1 MKNRFVVEQLEPR
14 ILLSGDIL
22 SQLVPL
28 LTSNEATMMQMEYL
42 QEHPEM
48 RRISASVSSAPS
60 VLGREPLCLVVVDNK
75 DVSITQEGLMQ
86 PFANSTAFVGGAVE
100 QQPLFADF
108 SSEYSF
114 TTKEW
119 DALED
124 GWRNISSMLGETLT
138 AEGFVPGIPFLD
150 GGSKFYGTGDELT
163 NLLQQP
169 LADYGSSYGESVG
182 GLLDVFSKQWSD
194 GDLVVLGKILG
205 GYDAAKHEA
214 RFDLTVRIEKSGK
227 SALDFS
233 LLKDEN
239 GLNLTVQDQADY
251 KASLTLDL
259 QFGLNVVSDT
269 FFMALPDGSLSI
281 QVESGDLAA
290 QALFPSPAGLK
301 GVSASG
307 DIELNANFVFS
318 SETGRVIGAGDQAP
332 VLTATPVSSGM
343 AINLAFSGADV
354 YQGIESLTVNS
365 SDLFNAASPEIS
377 LQGSH
382 LHPWDASLDA
392 NLYIGVGDK
401 LSGSGTLSGDVV
413 NDGIVAPGNSPGH
426 DTISSFTQTASGA
439 LVMELQGKSVAGTD
453 FDWLEIT
460 GDANFGGTL
469 QVSLLN
475 GYKPTVGDTFDIVTF
490 GGTASGIFTNI
501 KGLYGF
507 DSDHYFEVVQ
517 SDKKLQLVTCE
528 IIDGP
533 NSSFVT
539 SPGSA
544 QNDTLGMFL
553 NADYLTS
560 FAPSSVSVEGTFA
573 VGSVVMVSG
582 NFIFSSDATRLIA
595 LGSHIG
601 GRFGTSDTY
610 IGVTDADFG
619 LVVGKTPLTSRQIAI
634 EVSGALTA
642 QLGSDITLTADSST
656 ILWRESQSALL
667 TTSNK
672 TVNIGALTYTF
683 SADLV
688 NSTSIQELRATGA
701 VLRIAGFI
709 TATGDLAFHHAAAT
723 LTDSLGATVSA
734 DVLTLGASG
743 LSLFAGVD
751 GDSADKMGLTLGG
764 ADIALVIV
772 RDQMSARSWTALKGA
787 AQSAAVTGIPDVTLS
802 GSNLAVTVN
811 MKASDGTVI
820 DFSKVGLQ
828 VATGVNQSVTL
839 DFTGPIIKAS
849 GTFDVGVAD
858 FLNLKGSMAFEKKS
872 ENLTVRASNGTTST
886 LAMDILTLG
895 GIGIDA
901 FAGINS
907 GTAEQMGLVLAGT
920 KFAILMAQEQTGK
933 KRKWSAVKGSAES
946 AALTGVDG
954 MTIAGTGLSVDVNRA
969 SILDASTLDFTG
981 SSYAVA
987 VGTGQSVALDYR
999 GELVHAEGDI
1009 TLNLLDFA
1017 WFNGHI
1023 SFDQHSSSAP
1033 LTLKSST
1040 GGSSTVSASSMM
1052 AITGS
1057 NITAFVGY
1065 ADGGFDSGKTLA
1077 QQAGNLYG
1085 FGVEGVDL
1093 GVLMT
1098 KAGSQSYTAV
1108 KARMDSAALYGF
1120 DSTVFQLSA
1129 DGIAFDY
1136 ASADSSGKV
1145 IDYAKSF
1152 NGGVTLGAF
1161 GHTTIDFSSKKLGI
1175 STQNATL
1182 SIADS
1187 LYVKGAIGF
1196 QKEDFGTLKAGST
1209 TVKSS
1214 KGFAIGGS
1222 NIDLFIGYAEN
1233 GIDPEKPFAL
1243 QAGSLYGFGAEG
1255 IDFGLM
1261 HFSGTGGIT
1270 YTAAKAHADT
1280 VALYGFDPQDFQMSL
1295 KGIDLLFNT
1304 ASSGSA
1310 INFKTSFAA
1319 TGGYSVVTGGA
1330 PVLLDMTKETLGVS
1344 VNQATLR
1351 ISDFVYLQGSFEFM
1365 KSSNLTLDVRKS
1377 VSTLYT
1383 GVKVEGFEIGASHV
1397 QAFVGIDGPYRSD
1410 TNSDGVI
1417 TSADAVNPDAIG
1429 LFIDDLSFGM
1439 GVYKATNSL
1448 LNKVSGVAGTSFTAL
1463 KATAATAGFVG
1474 VGNFL
1479 DLTPK
1484 DLRVTINQSSNA
1496 TWLADF
1502 SSNRTIATGDTSSVV
1517 LDFSGSLLE
1526 ASVGHAKANL
1536 AGLVSLEGGF
1546 TFQKRVLDRIGFNI
1560 PGLEVIAPADTLVI
1574 AGMDVQ
1580 AFVGIN
1586 GPYKTDTNN
1595 DGVVNDLD
1603 TVNSSAIGF
1612 AIENMD
1618 FAVALMSPVK
1628 SSGFAINGLKFFS
1641 LKASASLA
1649 GLVGTDPY
1657 LTLQGKDVQLSLNG
1671 AFMQGKPIPTFYADY
1686 TKPAGGGLHIP
1697 VGTSGREMVLDFDS
1711 NTIGLNIDA
1720 TLGIFDLF
1728 DISQNFSFNFDLP
1741 SFDLGDLGL
1750 DLPTFTMPDFSKLSF
1765 GLSSFSF
1772 LKFSFPGFS
1781 LPELPNFDWSLY
1793 LGIPDLN
1800 LSLPSFTLPQLGKLF
1815 ACWPTLKL
1823 QFPTFSLP
1831 DLPQFPD
1838 LPFTF
1843 TLPGL
1848 TLPTIPNFDWSPW
1861 SLNLGLPDLSLS
1873 LPSFTLPQLGKLYLN
1888 WPSLKVQF
1896 PAIDFPDLPALP
1908 TFSIPSLSLG
1918 DLKLLI
1924 AKWPQWQLDFP
1935 SINLPDLPAFPD
1947 FSIFDLPDID
1957 LASLSIDLTKL
1968 GALFGMLPSLAISFP
1983 DIEFPDFSGL
1993 LPDFGITLPA
2003 LSMPSG
2009 LFPSI
2014 SLKSLTGWIPDLSVS
2029 TPQWLIDGLNFLRGI
2044 DISIGIDGIFGSLDF
2059 PDLSINIG
2067 DFVHVQGDFK
2077 LNLGQSFTADMATG
2091 LPSQLDL
2098 VQNLLGDTTSS
2109 ILDLVKLGYG
2119 LSSDYSTLSNVTFK
2133 GVSFGASDA
2142 SLFVGLGNPNFDLSL
2157 SEQYGLVGFGMQHLN
2172 LAIGSFQAD
2181 LPDFM
2186 NAEKVLTLSAK
2197 ADELGMYGFGDVLK
2211 VQASDITVDV
2221 NTGGK
2226 ALGGLMRAMPIYSGI
2241 KNNNAPNGLRIA
2253 TGGDPVYLNF
2263 NGTEIMGLDIGLA
2276 EITVADF
2283 MFLRGSLAFRKGE
2296 IYNVTVD
2303 TGGLEPLLSSIGQS
2317 TGTSTGKYLDMN
2329 VTALT
2334 LGGANL
2340 TGFAGVGGPYRYGDD
2355 LTGPNRVPDGLPDNI
2370 NENAVGVAI
2379 DNVDFGLAIMTPTL
2393 ATAIPGV
2400 ASYAPKFISAKAS
2413 IGTAALVGIDS
2424 SMISVKAKDVEVNIN
2439 TFVLPNAGPIV
2450 NAALQLFGPPSI
2462 NYKLSASFKTYT
2474 EDINRNNLLDS
2485 GEDRNQNGLIDTA
2498 GFMVPAGGNN
2508 GVFLDFTGEIIQV
2521 AIGYADINLAGFLQM
2536 SASMALTKKG
2546 SESVTLSN
2554 SKTTT
2559 VTTLA
2564 LGISNANA
2572 FIGVPAIVN
2581 GEPRGYFYDSDGD
2594 GRIEGRSVYDE
2605 SGTLIQGETDLSG
2618 ENKVVGIN
2626 ESVIGLAIEHLDL
2639 GLVIAKESAITLEGI
2654 DIGVYLAGRA
2664 TVQSIALVG
2673 VPGATLKAES
2683 IALEINIGTRFS
2695 LDFGQFVKDDTTGVV
2710 SYDTNSGVSVSFT
2723 TIDFSKSTWTDSK
2736 SVVHQGYGIAT
2747 GNPDAPIVLDYKE
2760 QLLRVFGL
2768 GQVDLYSLVKIDGEL
2783 DFRLSETVGLTAF
2796 VNGKVQLGPDEFS
2809 LKRDVT
2815 GLLVV
2820 NLDGETPGVA
2830 ARFELNG
2837 SLLGNLDLGSFAKLD
2852 MKYHLFLNTFGKDIT
2867 YVVPEVF
2874 RPLISQDTY
2883 TDPKTFTYTISAYP
2897 PGKDASW
2904 TGMYAAMSG
2913 NGSLSLLDGAL
2924 SMKGDFNIIASK
2936 VDSEVILEMNAKA
2949 VLDLPVLEP
2958 LAVTGTIG
2966 FYTDIQDP
2974 ANTGIY
2980 GTFNIGGDPARGGA
2994 KLLDISGVVTVMG
3007 GFLLQINTTGKEQ
3020 KVTAIETDVDGNYKG
3035 VKTVLLASHSLHI
3048 AGAASLEIAGS
3059 VSMKGDFN
3067 VLVDKTGLQAD
3078 LAMRLDLGPLGNL
3091 AVAGAIA
3098 LVDDGGPIFAL
3109 KATASMD
3116 AGIGP
3121 VSIIAGVTLEMNTS
3135 STKMYAGVAAGT
3147 TFKIAL
3153 DGGMYVAPFD
3163 ISFKGEMSF
3172 TNDVFELKIDKA
3184 DLNFFDA
3191 FHLSVSGYIRSDG
3204 HFKLTGAYD
3213 LTVDMSVLILKAGMS
3228 ITIGDTEFAASIY
3241 GSLDVHLDLGLFE
3254 INETLAG
3261 FSGAIALTP
3270 ATAYL
3275 QAEVTVCGIS
3285 VGADHLWRLGPD
3297 PVIAHQDG
3305 SLLYLNMGDESVRYG
3320 SDIYDQTSNE
3330 TYRISQSENGDVVV
3344 YAMGMSYIPILVS
3357 PKSLQ
3362 GAEQA
3367 TT

>member
-1 MKNRFVVEQLEPR
+1 MKNRFFVEQLEPR
-14 ILLSGDIL
+14 ILLSGDL
-22 SQLVPL
+22 LPELLPL
-28 LTSNEATMMQMEYL
+28 LASGQSVVTVPESIPENTPAGLVSTIVAVPALSSTCMVTVDNDPGTITQSDLMSPFDSSN
-42 QEHPEM
+42 P
-48 RRISASVSSAPS
+48 
-60 VLGREPLCLVVVDNK
+60 VVVESVD
-75 DVSITQEGLMQ
+75 
-86 PFANSTAFVGGAVE
+86 
-100 QQPLFADF
+100 QQTLLTDF
-108 SSEYSF
+108 SSDYSF
-114 TTKEW
+114 TTAEW

-124 GWRNISSMLGETLT
+124 GWRHLSSLLGVTLS
-138 AEGFVPGIPFLD
+138 ADGFIPLVPFVD
-150 GGSKFYGTGDELT
+150 NGGKLYGNSEDLT

-169 LADYGSSYGESVG
+169 LADYASLSGQSAG
-182 GLLDVFSKQWSD
+182 GLLDSFSSAWTA

-205 GYDAAKHEA
+205 GYNAGKDEL
-214 RFDLTVRIEKSGK
+214 RFDLAVRVEKAGK
-227 SALDFS
+227 RALDFS
-233 LLKDEN
+233 KLN
-239 GLNLTVQDQADY
+239 VGTGLDLQTQDQVNY
-251 KASLTLDL
+251 RSCLTLDL

-269 FFMALPDGSLSI
+269 FFMAMPDGSLSV
-281 QVESGDLAA
+281 QVESGDLTVQA
-290 QALFPSPAGLK
+290 QFLSPAGLQS
-301 GVSASG
+301 VSASG
-307 DIELNANFVFS
+307 DIELNATFVFS
-318 SETGRVIGAGDQAP
+318 SETGRVLGASAEDP
-332 VLTATPVSSGM
+332 LLTASPVSSGM
-343 AINLAFSGADV
+343 AIDLAFSGADI
-354 YQGIESLTVNS
+354 YQGIESLTVCS
-365 SDLFNAASPEIS
+365 ADLFNAVPPEVS

-382 LHPWDASLDA
+382 LHPWGTALDA

-401 LSGSGTLSGDVV
+401 LSGSGMMAGVIV

-426 DTISSFTQTASGA
+426 VTSSSFTQTAGGT
-439 LVMELQGKSVAGTD
+439 LLMELQGKSVAGTD
-453 FDWLEIT
+453 YDWLDIT
-460 GDANFGGTL
+460 GDANFAGTL

-475 GYKPTVGDTFDIVTF
+475 GYKPTVGDTFDIITF
-490 GGTASGIFTNI
+490 GGTATGIFTNI
-501 KGLYGF
+501 TGLYGF
-507 DSDHYFEVVQ
+507 DSDLYFEVLQ
-517 SDKKLQLVTCE
+517 TGNKLQLVTCE
-528 IIDGP
+528 MIDGP

-539 SPGSA
+539 YPGSA

-553 NADYLTS
+553 NADYLAS
-560 FAPSSVSVEGTFA
+560 SALSSVSVAGTFA
-573 VGSVVMVSG
+573 VGSVVTVSG

-595 LGSHIG
+595 LGSNVD
-601 GRFGTSDTY
+601 GRFGTQDTY
-610 IGVTDADFG
+610 ISVINADFG
-619 LVVGKTPLTSRQIAI
+619 LVTGKPSATLHQIAL
-634 EVSGALTA
+634 EVSGALAA
-642 QLGSDITLTADSST
+642 QLGSDISLTADSST
-656 ILWRESQSALL
+656 ILWRESQTALL
-667 TTSNK
+667 TNSNS
-672 TVNIGALTYTF
+672 TLNIGALTYTF

-701 VLRIAGFI
+701 VLRVAGFI
-709 TATGDLAFHHAAAT
+709 TATGNLAFHHAAAT

-743 LSLFAGVD
+743 LTLFAGVN
-751 GDSADKMGLTLGG
+751 GDSADGMGLMLGG
-764 ADIALVIV
+764 ADFALAIV
-772 RDQMSARSWTALKGA
+772 RDQFSARRWTTLKGS
-787 AQSAAVTGIPDVTLS
+787 AQSVDVTGIADVTLS
-802 GSNLAVTVN
+802 GSNLAVAVN
-811 MKASDGTVI
+811 MSASDGTVI

-828 VATGVNQSVTL
+828 VATGVNQSVIL

-858 FLNLKGSMAFEKKS
+858 FLSLKGSMAFEKRS
-872 ENLTVRASNGTTST
+872 ENLTVRSANGTTST

-901 FAGINS
+901 FAGINA
-907 GTAEQMGLVLAGT
+907 GTSEQMGLALTGT
-920 KFAILMAQEQTGK
+920 KFALLMAQDQRNK
-933 KRKWSAVKGSAES
+933 KRKWIAVKAGAQSAE
-946 AALTGVDG
+946 LMGVDG

-969 SILDASTLDFTG
+969 SIVDSSTLDFTG
-981 SSYAVA
+981 STYAVA
-987 VGTGQSVALDYR
+987 VGSDQSVTLDYK
-999 GELVHAEGDI
+999 GELVHAAGDI
-1009 TLNLLDFA
+1009 TLNLSDFA

-1023 SFDQHSSSAP
+1023 SFDQHSSSIP
-1033 LTLKSST
+1033 LTLKST
-1040 GGSSTVSASSMM
+1040 GGSFSTVRASSMI

-1152 NGGVTLGAF
+1152 NGGVTLGTF
-1161 GHTTIDFSSKKLGI
+1161 GQTTIDFSSKKLGI

-1182 SIADS
+1182 SIAGS
-1187 LYVKGAIGF
+1187 LYVKGSIGF

-1214 KGFAIGGS
+1214 KGFVIGGS

-1330 PVLLDMTKETLGVS
+1330 PVLLDMTKEMLGVS

-1484 DLRVTINQSSNA
+1484 DLRVSINQSSNA

-1517 LDFSGSLLE
+1517 LDFSGSFLE

-1595 DGVVNDLD
+1595 DGVVNNLD

-1686 TKPAGGGLHIP
+1686 TKLAGGGLHIP

-1728 DISQNFSFNFDLP
+1728 DINYNFSFNFDLP

-1750 DLPTFTMPDFSKLSF
+1750 DLSGFTIKMPDFSKLSF
-1765 GLSSFSF
+1765 GLPSFSF
-1772 LKFSFPGFS
+1772 LKFTFPGFS
-1781 LPELPNFDWSLY
+1781 LPELPDFDWKVY
-1793 LGIPDLN
+1793 LGMPSLDLN
-1800 LSLPSFTLPQLGKLF
+1800 LPSFTLPQLGKLF

-1888 WPSLKVQF
+1888 WPTLKVQF
-1896 PAIDFPDLPALP
+1896 PDIDFPDLPVLP

-1935 SINLPDLPAFPD
+1935 SISLPDLPAFPD

-1968 GALFGMLPSLAISFP
+1968 GALFAMLPSLAISFP

-2119 LSSDYSTLSNVTFK
+2119 LSSDYSTLSNVTFN
-2133 GVSFGASDA
+2133 GVSFGTSDA

-2157 SEQYGLVGFGMQHLN
+2157 SEQSGMVGFGMQHIN
-2172 LAIGSFQAD
+2172 LAIGFFQAD
-2181 LPDFM
+2181 LPQFLK
-2186 NAEKVLTLSAK
+2186 AEKVLTLSAK
-2197 ADELGMYGFGDVLK
+2197 ADQLGMYGFGDVLK
-2211 VQASDITVDV
+2211 VQASEITVDV

-2226 ALGGLMRAMPIYSGI
+2226 ALGGLMRAMPIYSSI
-2241 KNNNAPNGLRIA
+2241 KTTGSPDGLKIA
-2253 TGGDPVYLNF
+2253 TGGDPLYLNF

-2283 MFLRGSLAFRKGE
+2283 MYLRGSLAFRKGE

-2303 TGGLEPLLSSIGQS
+2303 TGGLEPLLSDIGQS
-2317 TGTSTGKYLDMN
+2317 TGSSIGRSLDMD

-2355 LTGPNRVPDGLPDNI
+2355 LNGDKLLDTI

-2379 DNVDFGLAIMTPTL
+2379 DNVDFGLAIMTPSL
-2393 ATAIPGV
+2393 ATAIPGL
-2400 ASYAPKFISAKAS
+2400 ASFAPKFISAKAS
-2413 IGTAALVGIDS
+2413 IGTAALVGIDPS
-2424 SMISVKAKDVEVNIN
+2424 ILSVKAEDVEVNIN
-2439 TFVLPNAGPIV
+2439 TFVLPNAGPVV

-2462 NYKLSASFKTYT
+2462 NYKLSASFKSYT
-2474 EDINRNNLLDS
+2474 EDINKNNLLDS

-2521 AIGYADINLAGFLQM
+2521 AIGYAEINLAGFMQM
-2536 SASMALTKKG
+2536 SASMVLTKKG

-2554 SKTTT
+2554 GTPTT

-2581 GEPRGYFYDSDGD
+2581 GEPSGYFYDSDGD
-2594 GRIEGRSVYDE
+2594 GRIEGRSVYDA
-2605 SGTLIQGETDLSG
+2605 SGNLTQGETDLSG
-2618 ENKVVGIN
+2618 EKKVVGIN

-2639 GLVIAKESAITLEGI
+2639 GLIIAKESLISLEGI
-2654 DIGVYLAGRA
+2654 NIGVYLAGRA

-2683 IALEINIGTRFS
+2683 IALEINFGTRFS

-2874 RPLISQDTY
+2874 RPLISQDIY

-2966 FYTDIQDP
+2966 FYTDILDP

-3035 VKTVLLASHSLHI
+3035 FKTVLLASHSLHI

-3067 VLVDKTGLQAD
+3067 VLVDKTSLQAD
-3078 LAMRLDLGPLGNL
+3078 LAMKLVLGPLGSL
-3091 AVAGAIA
+3091 DVTGAIA
-3098 LVDDGGPIFAL
+3098 LVDDGGPIFAM
-3109 KATASMD
+3109 KATAALD
-3116 AGIGP
+3116 ASIAV
-3121 VSIIAGVTLEMNTS
+3121 VSIKAGVTLEMNTS
-3135 STKMYAGVAAGT
+3135 STKEYAGVAAGT
-3147 TFKIAL
+3147 TFNIAL
-3153 DGGMYVAPFD
+3153 DGGMHVVAFD
-3163 ISFKGEMSF
+3163 IAFKGEMSF
-3172 TNDVFELKIDKA
+3172 AGDVFELKINNA

-3191 FHLSVSGYIRSDG
+3191 FHLSVSGYIRS
-3204 HFKLTGAYD
+3204 FQIAIKLILISNPNPLKNEVHQGI
-3213 LTVDMSVLILKAGMS
+3213 LPFFSVL
-3228 ITIGDTEFAASIY
+3228 
-3241 GSLDVHLDLGLFE
+3241 
-3254 INETLAG
+3254 
-3261 FSGAIALTP
+3261 
-3270 ATAYL
+3270 
-3275 QAEVTVCGIS
+3275 
-3285 VGADHLWRLGPD
+3285 
-3297 PVIAHQDG
+3297 
-3305 SLLYLNMGDESVRYG
+3305 SLLVR
-3320 SDIYDQTSNE
+3320 
-3330 TYRISQSENGDVVV
+3330 
-3344 YAMGMSYIPILVS
+3344 
-3357 PKSLQ
+3357 
-3362 GAEQA
+3362 
-3367 TT
+3367 